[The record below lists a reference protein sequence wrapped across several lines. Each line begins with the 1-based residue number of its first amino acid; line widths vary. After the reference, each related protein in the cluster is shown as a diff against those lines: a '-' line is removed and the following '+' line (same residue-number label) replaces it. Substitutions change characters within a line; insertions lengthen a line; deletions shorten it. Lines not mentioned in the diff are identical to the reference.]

1 MNIFYTNRDPNT
13 AAREHCDKHVV
24 KMIIEYAQLLSTAH
38 HVIDGDAARPGIYRV
53 THRNHPSAVWVRQSA
68 EHYGYVYTLLEALG
82 EEYFHRYGR
91 VHKTMREVAPALIL
105 QPENMPMNG
114 GWVDPPQCMPD
125 EYKRPG
131 NVVEAYRTYIAGAKR
146 HFAKWTN
153 RTAPRWF

>member
-24 KMIIEYAQLLSTAH
+24 KMIVEYAQLLSTAH

-53 THRNHPSAVWVRQSA
+53 THKNHPSAVWVRQSA
-68 EHYGYVYTLLEALG
+68 EHYGYVSTLLEALG

-105 QPENMPMNG
+105 QPENMPMDG
-114 GWVDPPQCMPD
+114 GWIDPPQCMPD
-125 EYKRPG
+125 EYKRPS
-131 NVVEAYRTYIAGAKR
+131 VVAAYRAYVAGAKR

-153 RTAPRWF
+153 RTAPSWF